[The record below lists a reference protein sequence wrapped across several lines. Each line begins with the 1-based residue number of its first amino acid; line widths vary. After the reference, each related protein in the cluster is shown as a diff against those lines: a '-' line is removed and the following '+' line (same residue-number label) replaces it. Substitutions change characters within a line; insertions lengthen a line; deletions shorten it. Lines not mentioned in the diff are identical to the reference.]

1 MRFIPENVSIAA
13 PRALLAFTLLTAG
26 LAWQGPPAFAIDIF
40 DIFRAPPV
48 YVEPAPQRQANPEP
62 NPPARSRPAYDA
74 AQVTRVQSMLN
85 DLGYDAGP
93 VDGFYGPQTRS
104 ALAQFQSDYG
114 IAGNGSINRQSIST
128 LTAIWQR
135 SEPQEPQ
142 APEQAATPD
151 RSPPKAP
158 EGETARE
165 APEDRTQGGQTAQP
179 PRGPSAEPASVKNL
193 SAEEVRQ
200 LLINARYRH
209 VRDDGTGGS
218 FFLSPD
224 GTISSHTDGAP
235 VGRMGKFAIR
245 PDGRICWDV
254 SGVKG
259 CFRYYSENGQLRV
272 RREDEESTVELGR
285 VVITG
290 STLSPGTAA
299 QSSSEPET
307 AQAPARLTRNHI
319 SQIQAALSEKGYDAG
334 SADGLIGPKTRSAI
348 AAYEAANG
356 LRVTAEPSPKLYE
369 ALILD
374 NTGQAGLRAD
384 TAGED
389 GQAGEKGAA
398 VALTILGKPFRL
410 SLAFAEDEPVLR
422 DPAEIAKHFPKDL
435 EAARDGVSGDDEIL
449 AIVEERA
456 WAGQILYW
464 EAFEALLDE
473 RMRGVAREDINRSEE
488 DLFIAFQ
495 KGQGAEISP
504 KVQMLHDEQ
513 LALYLVARGLR
524 GKSGYEEPSGGTD
537 FTMMGLSADVREKFT
552 RQGFDPQ
559 ESYLNFRRLR
569 AAFRVGDVG
578 LLNWAVAYPVNL
590 IDGGSRRAL
599 KNRADLEAAGTDVL
613 NMALREIVLKQTFA
627 EMFVR
632 DQGAMFGNGE
642 LWMTPACEEGA
653 CQRLGLGTVN
663 VTGIDEREPIPY
675 PGATAA
681 DSISAAAGPGTDE
694 PEEHA
699 AKAATGPKEKMK
711 PEPLSFTPAAL
722 SDYRYALAPA
732 LDGPEG
738 MEHVAIAP
746 FDLDGDGKVELVAKL
761 TGSLWCGTRN
771 CNYQIY
777 DENDG
782 KWELVKPYL
791 SPDCEQTV
799 TTTVRNGRRQ
809 IRSCTG
815 SLF

>member
-1 MRFIPENVSIAA
+1 MRFIPENVSTAA
-13 PRALLAFTLLTAG
+13 TRAALALTLLTAG
-26 LAWQGPPAFAIDIF
+26 LVWQTPPAVAIDIF

-48 YVEPAPQRQANPEP
+48 YVEPAPQPRTNPEP
-62 NPPARSRPAYDA
+62 GAPARARPAYDA
-74 AQVTRVQSMLN
+74 AEVTRVQSMLN

-93 VDGFYGPQTRS
+93 VDGDYGPQTRS
-104 ALAQFQSDYG
+104 ALAQFQIDYG
-114 IAGNGSINRQSIST
+114 ISGNGSINRQSIST

-142 APEQAATPD
+142 APAQTA
-151 RSPPKAP
+151 AP
-158 EGETARE
+158 EGSPPNASQAESAGP
-165 APEDRTQGGQTAQP
+165 APEDGAQGRQTAGETSSGQKT
-179 PRGPSAEPASVKNL
+179 GKNL

-200 LLINARYRH
+200 LLIDTGYRH

-235 VGRMGKFAIR
+235 VGRMGKFSIK
-245 PDGRICWDV
+245 PDGRICWEV

-259 CFRYYSENGQLRV
+259 CFRYYVENDRLLV
-272 RREDEESTVELGR
+272 RREDEESTEELGR
-285 VVITG
+285 VVIAG
-290 STLSPGTAA
+290 SALSSDTVAQGAA
-299 QSSSEPET
+299 EAQAP
-307 AQAPARLTRNHI
+307 QAPARLTRTHI
-319 SQIQAALSEKGYDAG
+319 SQIQAALSENGYDAG
-334 SADGLIGPKTRSAI
+334 PADGLMGPKTRSAI

-374 NTGQAGLRAD
+374 STGQAGLRAD
-384 TAGED
+384 IAGDDERV
-389 GQAGEKGAA
+389 GEEGAA
-398 VALTILGKPFRL
+398 VALTILGKPFEL
-410 SLAFAEDEPVLR
+410 SLAFTQYEPVSR
-422 DPAEIAKHFPKDL
+422 DPAEAVKHFPKDL
-435 EAARDGVSGDDEIL
+435 EAVRDGVSGDNEIL
-449 AIVEERA
+449 AVVEERA

-473 RMRGVAREDINRSEE
+473 RMKGVALEDINRSEE

-495 KGQGAEISP
+495 KGEGAEISP
-504 KVQMLHDEQ
+504 EVQMLHDEQ
-513 LALYLVARGLR
+513 LALYLVARALR
-524 GKSGYEEPSGGTD
+524 GALGYQEPAEGTD
-537 FTMMGLSADVREKFT
+537 FTMTGLSADVREKFT

-569 AAFRVGDVG
+569 AAYRVGDAR

-590 IDGGSRRAL
+590 IDGDNRRAL
-599 KNRADLEAAGTDVL
+599 RNRADLEAAGADVL

-627 EMFVR
+627 EIFVR
-632 DQGAMFGNGE
+632 DQGAMFGNGQ

-663 VTGIDEREPIPY
+663 VTGIEEREPIPY
-675 PGATAA
+675 PGATVAG
-681 DSISAAAGPGTDE
+681 SASAPTGGREGEDV
-694 PEEHA
+694 
-699 AKAATGPKEKMK
+699 AKADPGPAEEMK
-711 PEPLSFTPAAL
+711 PEPLSFTPAAQ
-722 SDYRYALAPA
+722 SDYRSALAPA

-738 MEHVAIAP
+738 MDHVAIAP

-761 TGSLWCGTRN
+761 TGSLWCGAQN

-777 DENDG
+777 DEDGG
-782 KWELVKPYL
+782 KWQMVKPYL

-799 TTTVRNGRRQ
+799 TTTVKNGRRQ
-809 IRSCTG
+809 IRSCAG
-815 SLF
+815 GLF